1 MICNRRTFFAAAS
14 AFALGSRLAGAG
26 AREPTIGS
34 ASASSAP
41 ADAPGPDDP
50 LKRLPGNEMVAVCD
64 VYEPRVLRAAEIAG
78 TAAAKV
84 ATIAASSTIVRSTP
98 S

>member
-1 MICNRRTFFAAAS
+1 
-14 AFALGSRLAGAG
+14 
-26 AREPTIGS
+26 
-34 ASASSAP
+34 
-41 ADAPGPDDP
+41 
-50 LKRLPGNEMVAVCD
+50 MVAVCD